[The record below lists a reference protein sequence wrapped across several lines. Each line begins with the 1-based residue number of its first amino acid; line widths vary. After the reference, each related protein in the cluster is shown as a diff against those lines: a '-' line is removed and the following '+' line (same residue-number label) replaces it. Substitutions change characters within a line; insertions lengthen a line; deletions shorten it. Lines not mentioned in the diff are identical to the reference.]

1 MGYQRVLVAGQ
12 CVEMI
17 TTKEDALVMAMIEA
31 IVAPS
36 DTQSEQATKLSLEI
50 ARNMSLGKVQECQ
63 QRAIE
68 LVKQKQE
75 LDQIIERTMN
85 KDKIH

>member
-1 MGYQRVLVAGQ
+1 M
-12 CVEMI
+12 M
-17 TTKEDALVMAMIEA
+17 TKDEALVMAMIEA

-50 ARNMSLGKVQECQ
+50 ARNMSIGEVQECQ

-68 LVKQKQE
+68 LVKQKQV
-75 LDQIIERTMN
+75 LDQIIDKHLN
-85 KDKIH
+85 KDAIH